1 MPRITT
7 TAVGASLPANGHPA
21 DKLGFVVGAGIK
33 LNAPMIGQGDY
44 LQAQVNYTQ
53 GALRYIFQTPNSN
66 WGKVK
71 GASEG
76 FGVLSDAVDGGIPA
90 PANASDLELTTAW
103 NVNAAY
109 DHFWNPRWRT
119 SLYGGYAAVS
129 YNDRGNVIACAF
141 GGSGS
146 GRGTTAIATPGCDN
160 NWSTWWLGSRT
171 QWNVTKDFYM
181 GLDVM
186 YSKLSSASLPADTTT
201 FTTCHRRRDSRLR
214 RGQLAVPFPRAS
226 RFLSLIA

>member
-1 MPRITT
+1 M
-7 TAVGASLPANGHPA
+7 
-21 DKLGFVVGAGIK
+21 VGAGIK

-53 GALRYIFQTPNSN
+53 GALRYVFQTPNTN
-66 WGKVK
+66 WAKVQ
-71 GASEG
+71 GGRRLRYCCPTRFLAASC
-76 FGVLSDAVDGGIPA
+76 LRRSTAT
-90 PANASDLELTTAW
+90 DLQLTTAW

-109 DHFWNPRWRT
+109 EHFWNPRWRT

-129 YNDRGNVIACAF
+129 YNDSARRPLSLVPLD
-141 GGSGS
+141 GS
-146 GRGTTAIATPGCDN
+146 RRRRDFDM

-186 YSKLSSASLPADTTT
+186 YARLYSAGTRWHFATRAVV
-201 FTTCHRRRDSRLR
+201 HRRRDGRTATWTTGSSASACTAISIPDRVA
-214 RGQLAVPFPRAS
+214 AV
-226 RFLSLIA
+226 